1 MKTSEI
7 MKTKFNKFWK
17 GIAVAAVLSA
27 TAVGYA
33 EASKLQT
40 ATHYNARPLTDL
52 DQTPI
57 WMPIDEETGEG
68 TASCTP
74 NLVRPCKAVATSSG
88 FTVLQNGNYPGL

>member
-1 MKTSEI
+1 MIKEI
-7 MKTKFNKFWK
+7 MKQRFNFWK

-27 TAVGYA
+27 SAIGYA

-68 TASCTP
+68 TASCTTNP
-74 NLVRPCKAVATSSG
+74 NRDCKAVQTSSG
-88 FTVLQNGNYPGL
+88 FAVVQKGNYPGL

>member
-40 ATHYNARPLTDL
+40 ATHYNAEADPEKAPRWE
-52 DQTPI
+52 PI
-57 WMPIDEETGEG
+57 VPGG
-68 TASCTP
+68 QGSLACTLNP
-74 NLVRPCKAVATSSG
+74 DRDCKAIELPNGDFQV
-88 FTVLQNGNYPGL
+88 VQKGNYPGL